1 MRSWGLEAW
10 AKEYTVYLPPPDT
23 VAAWVLA
30 GPGAPALSLDL
41 REPVVA
47 EDPVTRGPQVPPFNA
62 YTGDGDVTADVVYV
76 NYGLIEDYQTLDSL
90 GVAVGGRIAI
100 ARYGRS
106 FRGIKAPEA
115 ERHGAAG
122 LIIYSDPQDEGYS
135 RGDLY
140 PQGPMRPW
148 RGIQRGSILNVNR
161 DPMTPGYALPP
172 SAP

>member
-76 NYGLIEDYQTLDSL
+76 NYGLIEGYQTPDSL
-90 GVAVGGRIAI
+90 GLSV
-100 ARYGRS
+100 
-106 FRGIKAPEA
+106 RGQIPLAPY
-115 ERHGAAG
+115 RHSIRG
-122 LIIYSDPQDEGYS
+122 LTA
-135 RGDLY
+135 
-140 PQGPMRPW
+140 PQGEP
-148 RGIQRGSILNVNR
+148 
-161 DPMTPGYALPP
+161 
-172 SAP
+172 